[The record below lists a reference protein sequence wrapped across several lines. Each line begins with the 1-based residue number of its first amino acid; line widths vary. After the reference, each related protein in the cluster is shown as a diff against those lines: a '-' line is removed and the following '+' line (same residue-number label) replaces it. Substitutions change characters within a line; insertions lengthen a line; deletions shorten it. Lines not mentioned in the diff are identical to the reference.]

1 MKFSRQKTDD
11 IQHVGSHD
19 IERGL
24 LPFSARRTLCWRAC
38 CRTLRRLVRRPAP
51 LEMLLEA
58 HDLYDIHSQRSS
70 TLDTG
75 PGTRE
80 IKLSPDYSQISV
92 SVLGI
97 PSHPSCRSAVMVM
110 LLPYIPRDACILGPR
125 FVMAPHRP
133 DKLRSSLRR
142 NCVFA
147 ILPSLSLTPFCASA
161 YRTSCHYSIFTYS
174 AFS

>member
-1 MKFSRQKTDD
+1 MFSRQKTND

-19 IERGL
+19 FERGL
-24 LPFSARRTLCWRAC
+24 LPFSTRRTLCWRAC

-51 LEMLLEA
+51 LEMLLEVY
-58 HDLYDIHSQRSS
+58 DLFDIYSQRSS

-75 PGTRE
+75 PGNRE
-80 IKLSPDYSQISV
+80 IKLFPDYSQISV

-133 DKLRSSLRR
+133 DKPGSSLRR
-142 NCVFA
+142 YCV
-147 ILPSLSLTPFCASA
+147 SLSYRRYLTPNPVHLHIARPVTTAF
-161 YRTSCHYSIFTYS
+161 HLLSIS
-174 AFS
+174 